1 MVSFFIF
8 QDEDFLRKKTLN
20 GFIICILPHVVT
32 TRDQY
37 VFSFYPENKSCD
49 GFENAVK
56 RYREIVPHLKL
67 SGICVYTPRDRV

>member
-1 MVSFFIF
+1 MVLC
-8 QDEDFLRKKTLN
+8 FL
-20 GFIICILPHVVT
+20 LPAVT

-49 GFENAVK
+49 GLENAVK

-67 SGICVYTPRDRV
+67 SGIFELSKMEQFCSLLS

>member
-1 MVSFFIF
+1 MV
-8 QDEDFLRKKTLN
+8 L
-20 GFIICILPHVVT
+20 CILLPAVT

-49 GFENAVK
+49 GLENAVK

-67 SGICVYTPRDRV
+67 SGICDYKLLEKIDLALS